1 MTISEVKRM
10 NRKLFERWLRDR
22 LDDLPPEEL
31 ERICAFYLDAI
42 ADRME
47 EGMTEEQAIHDLGE
61 PEALL
66 EGIRASLPEHT
77 AYRPS
82 RKSLQPEAS
91 RRKWLLG
98 AAGVA
103 LLVVSVLTPV
113 LWMTRTVVHTVVE
126 EVPVIEPGSFIAPI
140 DSSNYA
146 TEQAEV
152 IQISPDPAAEVS
164 YCVGDAGQ
172 LTVCVL
178 SGALLVGPSP
188 DDDLHLLGPH
198 DYVLR
203 PLDDDTIL
211 LEDVQTDLQLL
222 VPESLALLIK
232 SDMGDVS
239 LSDVR
244 PLSLQVSCALGDIS
258 LDRVSARDSI
268 VLESQLGSIFG
279 VLPGSQREYTIHSSS
294 AMGSNTL
301 PDEQKGGEIALTVT
315 ADTGSVELFFGAE

>member
-10 NRKLFERWLRDR
+10 NRELFERWLRDR

-82 RKSLQPEAS
+82 RQSLQPEVS

-103 LLVVSVLTPV
+103 LLVVSILTPV
-113 LWMTRTVVHTVVE
+113 LWMTRTAVHTVVE
-126 EVPVIEPGSFIAPI
+126 EVPAIEPGAFSVPI
-140 DSSNYA
+140 DNSNYT
-146 TEQAEV
+146 TEPEV

-178 SGALLVGPSP
+178 SGALWVEPSP

-198 DYVLR
+198 EYVLR
-203 PLDDDTIL
+203 PLDDNIIL

-279 VLPGSQREYTIHSSS
+279 VLSGGQREYTIHSSS

-315 ADTGSVELFFGAE
+315 ADTGSVELFFEAE